1 MVSKARGGFLGLKRL
16 VRVGAALG
24 LAGAMAL
31 GGCKKEEPPAPPP
44 PPPRPSAPPT
54 PDPVDVQALLQQLGT
69 DARVQFPSEHA
80 PTSQEFAQAVIRL
93 ANAFAK
99 GDAAALRGMLDATGL
114 RVLDELQ
121 GSGAWEEAT
130 ARIEAVRITNLSWTE
145 DALPSGDVTIAIQE
159 PAAAYQLRWHL
170 VPVGNSYVFSPLES
184 DGTVMARA
192 GDFDGSSGEAPQA
205 PTSEAPA
212 EGEQPAEGTPA
223 PGRTETAGG

>member
-1 MVSKARGGFLGLKRL
+1 MTADGRRGLAIIGGGKIGEALLSGLIRRGGPDGIL
-16 VRVGAALG
+16 VCERSPERAAELAERYG
-24 LAGAMAL
+24 VPAVDLAGAVA
-31 GGCKKEEPPAPPP
+31 
-44 PPPRPSAPPT
+44 R
-54 PDPVDVQALLQQLGT
+54 
-69 DARVQFPSEHA
+69 ARVLLL
-80 PTSQEFAQAVIRL
+80 AVKPQDIDVLLGRMAEMVDDGHL
-93 ANAFAK
+93 VVSV
-99 GDAAALRGMLDATGL
+99 AAG
-114 RVLDELQ
+114 VP
-121 GSGAWEEAT
+121 T